1 MAKIYTK
8 TGDSGTT
15 SLANGKRVSKADLR
29 VDMYGDSDELNS
41 SLGMAINFLHDE
53 HSIEILKNI
62 QVLLFELGSE
72 LAGFLPDPSI
82 ASIILEEDISLLE
95 SEIDRMQESLTPL
108 KTFILPG
115 GTKAGSFLHL
125 SRTICRR
132 LERKMVGFI
141 RSEEKIGENSLKFIN
156 RLSDYLFVLARYA
169 NHLEDKEDTKWFS
182 RARGKNGKS
191 QTP

>member
-15 SLANGKRVSKADLR
+15 SLANGKRVSKSNQR
-29 VDMYGDSDELNS
+29 VEMYGDCDELNS
-41 SLGMAINFLHDE
+41 SLGVVISFWQWEESKDVLE
-53 HSIEILKNI
+53 EI

-72 LAGFLPDPSI
+72 LAGFSPDPSI
-82 ASIILEEDISLLE
+82 PSIILDSDIQKIE
-95 SEIDRMQESLTPL
+95 SEIDRMQEKLSPL

-115 GTKAGSFLHL
+115 GTQASSFLHM

-132 LERKMVGFI
+132 LERKMVGFLE
-141 RSEEKIGENSLKFIN
+141 SNGEMGENSLKFIN

-169 NHLEDKEDTKWFS
+169 NYLQNTEDVKWFS
-182 RARGKNGKS
+182 RAKGKDGKRK
-191 QTP
+191 TP